1 MKGRNDFKINQNKF
15 TFSSQPTT
23 KGINVVG
30 YLCAETGLGESAR
43 TLIKSI
49 KTTRINHS
57 IINYKLYWLED
68 NDQRFAKEFTKSN
81 PHNVNVIVIN
91 PEGLDFVLPNLRKE
105 FFQNRY
111 NIGYGVW
118 ELPDI
123 PTEWIKYEKY
133 FDEFWVPSD
142 FVKQAILKKI
152 IKPITIVPHSM
163 EIKSFEKYGRDH
175 FGLDDKKFLF
185 SFIFDYNSFFE
196 RKNPVAIVRSF
207 KQAFDGNEDVS
218 LVIKC
223 SNPKD
228 FSAHHK
234 LLLKEINKDKRI
246 KIISKRLTRD
256 EVYSLLDISDA
267 YVSLHRSE
275 GYGLTMVEAMSL
287 GKPVICTNYSGNT
300 DFTKENNSF
309 LVNYKKT

>member
-1 MKGRNDFKINQNKF
+1 
-15 TFSSQPTT
+15 
-23 KGINVVG
+23 VVG

-43 TLIKSI
+43 TFIKSI

-111 NIGYGVW
+111 NIGYWVW

-152 IKPITIVPHSM
+152 SKPITIVPHSM

-175 FGLDDKKFLF
+175 FGLDDEAFLF
-185 SFIFDYNSFFE
+185 SFIFDYNSLFE
-196 RKNPVAIVRSF
+196 RKNPVAAVRSF
-207 KQAFDGNEDVS
+207 KKAFDGNEDVS